1 MTMRFTGWHMAAI
14 LLGFF
19 GLVVA
24 VNLYMAHTAIST
36 FGGTVVENSY
46 VASQK
51 FNGWLAA
58 ARRQDRLGWSARV
71 SLTADRHVHVEA
83 TKAGAALADLA
94 GSGLASHP
102 LGATAPIALAFSQS
116 PDGSLT
122 SLEALPQGR
131 WLVHVSLRH
140 RGDGAKL
147 STALQ

>member
-1 MTMRFTGWHMAAI
+1 MTRRFTGWHMTAI

-24 VNLYMAHTAIST
+24 VNLYMAHTAVST

-58 ARRQDRLGWSARV
+58 ARRQDRLGWNARI
-71 SLTADRHVHVEA
+71 SLAADRHVRIE
-83 TKAGAALADLA
+83 TTRAGSTLANLT

-116 PDGSLT
+116 PDG
-122 SLEALPQGR
+122 ALISTETLPRGR

-140 RGDGAKL
+140 GGDGAKL